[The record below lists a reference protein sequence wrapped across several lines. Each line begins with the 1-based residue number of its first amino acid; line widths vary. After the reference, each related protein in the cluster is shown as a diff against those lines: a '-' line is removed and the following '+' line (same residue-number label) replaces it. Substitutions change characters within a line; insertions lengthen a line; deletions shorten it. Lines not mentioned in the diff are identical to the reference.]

1 MTDAQS
7 PSASTPA
14 PTPPASRPGES
25 EDARLAEFGYEQRL
39 DRSVGT
45 LASFAIGFATISA
58 TTAVF
63 TGFGAGYFTAGGPF
77 VWTLL
82 LAGVVFTIWAF
93 IAADLTA
100 KIPLA
105 GYSYQ
110 WISRI
115 NGPSL
120 GWFTGFIA
128 LMGWVCGMTGV
139 GFILSGYLGGLF
151 GWNLSQTAQ
160 ILVAIAVVFAC
171 VLINIYGVRF
181 ATMVNNIGV
190 GLELVVTVVATA
202 VVAVIAFAAPENHQ
216 PFSVLFTGGQSG
228 DQDSYFLAW
237 LAAALGPFFGLIGVE
252 SGADVAEET
261 KNARYVVPRTMF
273 YALGTSIVIELLMYI
288 VFVLAIR
295 DSDAVSANSA
305 APIEEIIN
313 QQLGP
318 VATKIVVAF
327 ALTNILA
334 CLLSNMLVATRLT
347 YSMARDNMLPFSH
360 VWRHVSVKSKTPS
373 YAVIGLGCLSTLL
386 LLSALVNEAAFNYI
400 IGIASLLFFFVYI
413 LQTIGLLIGVSKGTI
428 PQAEPGTFDL
438 GRWRLPIY
446 IVALVIF
453 LAVAVALVFLPQFAS
468 NKWIFLGLVVRA
480 RAGRRSPAP
489 DDGRTRI
496 ENSSGSS
503 TPCRSSA
510 ARSWSPRPRARS
522 SSTSPTRS
530 RRWSPNPASR
540 PGS

>member
-1 MTDAQS
+1 MTDTHMHV
-7 PSASTPA
+7 PL
-14 PTPPASRPGES
+14 PPASRPGES

-39 DRSVGT
+39 DRSVGS

-63 TGFGAGYFTAGGPF
+63 TGFGAGYFTAGAPF

-82 LAGVVFTIWAF
+82 LAGAVFAVWAA

-115 NGPSL
+115 NGPDL

-151 GWNLSQTAQ
+151 GWNMTQSAQ
-160 ILVAIAVVFAC
+160 ILVAIGVVFLC

-190 GLELVVTVVATA
+190 GLELVVTVAATA
-202 VVAVIAFAAPENHQ
+202 VVAVIAFSAPEHHQ
-216 PFSVLFTGGQSG
+216 PLSVLFTGGESG
-228 DQDSYFLAW
+228 DKNSYFLAW
-237 LAAALGPFFGLIGVE
+237 LAAGLGPFFGLIGVE

-261 KNARYVVPRTMF
+261 KNARYVVPKTMF
-273 YALGTSIVIELLMYI
+273 YALVTSIVIELLMYI
-288 VFVLAIR
+288 VYVLAIR
-295 DSDAVSANSA
+295 DVGAVQANQA

-313 QQLGP
+313 QQAGP
-318 VATKIVVAF
+318 VVTRIVVAV

-334 CLLSNMLVATRLT
+334 CLLSNILVATRLT

-360 VWRHVSVKSKTPS
+360 IWRHVSAKSKTPT
-373 YAVIGLGCLSTLL
+373 YAVIGLGCLSTVL
-386 LLSALVNEAAFNYI
+386 LLSALVNTAAFNYI

-413 LQTIGLLIGVSKGTI
+413 LQTIGLLIGVRTGSIPKG
-428 PQAEPGTFDL
+428 EPGTFDL
-438 GRWRLPIY
+438 GRFRVPLY
-446 IVALVIF
+446 VLALVVF
-453 LAVAVALVFLPQFAS
+453 VAVAVALLFLPQFAS
-468 NKWIFLGLVVRA
+468 NKWIFLGIVALAGLWWFTGLRGRLQRGEAGSDFA
-480 RAGRRSPAP
+480 RTHLA
-489 DDGRTRI
+489 
-496 ENSSGSS
+496 NK
-503 TPCRSSA
+503 
-510 ARSWSPRPRARS
+510 
-522 SSTSPTRS
+522 
-530 RRWSPNPASR
+530 
-540 PGS
+540 

>member
-1 MTDAQS
+1 MTDAQT
-7 PSASTPA
+7 PSAA
-14 PTPPASRPGES
+14 TPPPIPAASRPGES

-82 LAGVVFTIWAF
+82 LAGVVFTIWAC
-93 IAADLTA
+93 IAADLAA

-115 NGPSL
+115 NGPNL

-151 GWNLSQTAQ
+151 GWNMTQTAQ
-160 ILVAIAVVFAC
+160 ILVAIAVVLGC

-190 GLELVVTVVATA
+190 SLELLVTIVATA
-202 VVAVIAFAAPENHQ
+202 MVAVIAFSAPDNHQ
-216 PFSVLFTGGQSG
+216 PISVLFTGGESG
-228 DQDSYFLAW
+228 DEDSYFVAW

-273 YALGTSIVIELLMYI
+273 YALGASIVIELLMYI

-295 DSDAVSANSA
+295 DADAVAANQA

-313 QQLGP
+313 QQAGP
-318 VATKIVVAF
+318 VVTKIVVAV

-334 CLLSNMLVATRLT
+334 CLLSNILVATRLT

-360 VWRHVSVKSKTPS
+360 VWRHVSATSKTPT
-373 YAVIGLGCLSTLL
+373 YAVIGLGCMSTVL

-400 IGIASLLFFFVYI
+400 LGIASLLFFFVYI
-413 LQTIGLLIGVSKGTI
+413 LQTIGLLIGYHRGTI
-428 PQAEPGTFDL
+428 PEGEPGTFDL

-446 IVALVIF
+446 VTALVIF

-468 NKWIFLGLVVRA
+468 NKWVFLGLVAVAALWWATGLRGRLRRGEAGSDFA
-480 RAGRRSPAP
+480 RRH
-489 DDGRTRI
+489 RTSQI
-496 ENSSGSS
+496 
-503 TPCRSSA
+503 
-510 ARSWSPRPRARS
+510 
-522 SSTSPTRS
+522 
-530 RRWSPNPASR
+530 
-540 PGS
+540 